1 MAFRE
6 RARCNKVENYN
17 FPRRK
22 MKSGAE
28 VVVVLLTRSVLK
40 QETGKLKE
48 KKPTARPAYAL
59 LNSLL
64 SFSLMLIF
72 RRKLNAFFLL
82 FGGRKVETNVFI
94 FLYQFI
100 IVFCVFVVMNI
111 FYCNN
116 VSSRPHFSSSS
127 LTLNVLESR
136 KSQLSS
142 SAIFRIR
149 IK

>member
-1 MAFRE
+1 
-6 RARCNKVENYN
+6 
-17 FPRRK
+17 

-28 VVVVLLTRSVLK
+28 VVVVLLTCSVLK
-40 QETGKLKE
+40 LKTGKLKE
-48 KKPTARPAYAL
+48 KKPTTRPAYAL

-111 FYCNN
+111 FYFNN

-136 KSQLSS
+136 KSQLSCQLFLGS
-142 SAIFRIR
+142 GSNKKIIFPCELAKRVSFHCVMI
-149 IK
+149 